1 MPDILIIFWN
11 VFRYIY
17 LIIYC
22 NYANLFLNIGKY
34 EISEM
39 WFTTMLWWY
48 SHKIPMS
55 TLLLSSTLREIWRF
69 HVHQYTLLD
78 ITCLRKSIV
87 EIYLDYICLNSR
99 IVFNMPHKG
108 NQRCTMVYILKIVTH
123 KSTKE
128 TI

>member
-1 MPDILIIFWN
+1 
-11 VFRYIY
+11 
-17 LIIYC
+17 
-22 NYANLFLNIGKY
+22 
-34 EISEM
+34 M

-108 NQRCTMVYILKIVTH
+108 NQRCTMVYILKIVTQ
-123 KSTKE
+123 KKNKRNNLREIEFFIDTLATFNLEPIRNWGYWNYKVITQLIIS
-128 TI
+128 